1 MENFVGAK
9 FYCLHALADSNKR
22 IRIREK
28 TLEFSS
34 IVLSTGMSRKTAQ
47 V

>member
-1 MENFVGAK
+1 MEDLVRAT
-9 FYCLHALADSNKR
+9 FYCPDANQR

-34 IVLSTGMSRKTAQ
+34 IVLSTLSSYLVLNAA
-47 V
+47 VNY